1 MFDKPKV
8 QAVATS
14 LKRMQ
19 MDNNDE
25 TIANTRYLV
34 KRTLII
40 YPGEQSE
47 INMVNIWFSFEKK
60 NNKYNDVH

>member
-8 QAVATS
+8 QAVFTS

-25 TIANTRYLV
+25 TIANTGYLV
-34 KRTLII
+34 KLTLII

-47 INMVNIWFSFEKK
+47 VNMVNIWFSCEKR
-60 NNKYNDVH
+60 NNKYNDFH